1 MNEYRISKYNPANR
15 IDGVYIVN
23 EWTSFSDIGKI
34 YEGTKLSYEMYQKTE
49 CAYIIF
55 CLKLME
61 WAHISDVSIQQAEYY
76 TDEIRF
82 PLRVF
87 DKNSVCQ
94 MITACLREQCWL
106 KLIAKDF
113 FIHFGY
119 DYYMYVGTL
128 LPFSAVSKLATEY
141 GLFCEICQSPYN

>member
-1 MNEYRISKYNPANR
+1 MNQYRISKYNPENR
-15 IDGVYIVN
+15 VGGVYTVN

-49 CAYIIF
+49 RSYIRF

-61 WAHISDVSIQQAEYY
+61 WAHISDISIQQVEYY

-82 PLRVF
+82 PLRAF
-87 DKNSVCQ
+87 DTNSVCQ
-94 MITACLREQCWL
+94 MITACLREQCWM

-119 DYYMYVGTL
+119 DYYIYIGTL
-128 LPFSAVSKLATEY
+128 LPFSIVSEIATEY